1 LGLQGLVV
9 SGIGFAIQIW
19 VIQRGGPVFVSGYL
33 PLQTI
38 LVAVMASIALS
49 EEFYLGG

>member
-1 LGLQGLVV
+1 MQGMIV

-33 PLQTI
+33 PLQTM
-38 LVAVMASIALS
+38 LVAIMASIGLG

>member
-1 LGLQGLVV
+1 MQGMIV

-33 PLQTI
+33 PLQTM
-38 LVAVMASIALS
+38 LVAIMASIALG